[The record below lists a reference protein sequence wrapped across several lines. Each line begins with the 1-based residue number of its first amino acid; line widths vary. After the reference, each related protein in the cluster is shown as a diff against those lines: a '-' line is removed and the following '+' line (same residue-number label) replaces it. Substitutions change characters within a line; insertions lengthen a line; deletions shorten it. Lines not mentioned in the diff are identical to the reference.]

1 MSMHIYYFKNIL
13 TDVQKGDKYD
23 PKTTLKIVHFDNRP
37 ISVEGLKSKISYY
50 TTVFYHLIFLTI
62 YDSICQLKMP
72 AHYLI
77 L

>member
-1 MSMHIYYFKNIL
+1 MDIHIYYFKNIL
-13 TDVQKGDKYD
+13 TDVQKGDTYD
-23 PKTTLKIVHFDNRP
+23 LNYSNIVHFDN